1 MDLTFLSPLY
11 ARSGPWASVYLDA
24 SHNTANADTEL
35 QLRWRALRE
44 NLAEQ
49 GTSPDTVHALGDAV
63 LRHDPRPGEY
73 GLALTAADGEVVLTH
88 YLAAPPLRDV
98 ATYEPLPH
106 AMPLVAQRGEEI
118 SWLRVLVNRTG
129 ADIDAVSAGCV
140 PRHATVDGGTDFPLR
155 KVKPGGWSQ
164 SRFQRAAEMTWHRN
178 GGDAA
183 KAVTDLGDMIGAE
196 VLVVAGDPQA
206 RQQLIAQLPTRWQR
220 RLVQTDAGSRA
231 VGADPEPLNEVTI
244 QAIAEVAA
252 EHTRQ
257 ALDRYAAQEGIGN
270 GLPAVVQALQ
280 RNQVDTLLL
289 VDDPSSTE
297 RLWIGPDPTQISVDP
312 DELADMGV
320 REPQQVRGDAALL
333 RALTGT
339 HASLVLVGPDDVDLD
354 GGVGAVLRYAD
365 RSTPGRGDRD
375 VANVTAQGHHQGRGQ
390 RRNR

>member
-1 MDLTFLSPLY
+1 MDLSFLSPLY
-11 ARSGPWASVYLDA
+11 AHSGPWASVYLDA
-24 SHNTANADTEL
+24 SHNTADADAAL

-44 NLAEQ
+44 RLAEQ

-73 GLALTAADGEVVLTH
+73 GLALSAADGEVVLSH

-129 ADIDAVSAGCV
+129 ADIDAVSAGCL
-140 PRHATVDGGTDFPLR
+140 PRHAHLDGRSKYPLR

-164 SRFQRAAEMTWHRN
+164 SHFQRAAEMTWHRN
-178 GGDAA
+178 AGDAA
-183 KAVTDLGDMIGAE
+183 GATTELADMIGAE
-196 VLVVAGDPQA
+196 VVVVAGDPQA

-220 RLVQTDAGSRA
+220 RMVQTDAGSRA
-231 VGADPEPLNEVTI
+231 LGSDPEPLNDVTI
-244 QAIAEVAA
+244 QAIAEVADQ
-252 EHTRQ
+252 HTRS
-257 ALDRYAAQEGIGN
+257 ALDRYAAQEGLGN
-270 GLPAVVQALQ
+270 GLSAVVQALQ

-289 VDDPSSTE
+289 VDDPASTE
-297 RLWIGPDPTQISVDP
+297 RLWIGPEPTQVGVERG
-312 DELADMGV
+312 ELVAMAV
-320 REPQQVRGDAALL
+320 PEPQRVRADAALL

-339 HASLVLVGPDDVDLD
+339 HASLVLVGPDEVDLD

-365 RSTPGRGDRD
+365 PSTPGRGDRSYEAGGD
-375 VANVTAQGHHQGRGQ
+375 RHHQGRGL
-390 RRNR
+390 RNRR